1 MVQLPPGDFAT
12 HYVQTI
18 LGAGQGVGASGNIR
32 GDPAIEAQL
41 RSDFGLDQPVP
52 VQYLRWLQRIV
63 TGNWGMS
70 FAFNRPIS
78 EVIADRLT
86 NTVILAVGTI
96 LLTWTLAIPIGIY
109 SAVHHNTPQD
119 YAVTFIGFLGLAVPN
134 FLLGLILLWLG
145 ALVFGWEIGGLY
157 SPEYLQQRAATGS
170 NGSLSLTVRP
180 REGIM
185 RHARRATA
193 LERLEES
200 CVRIRK

>member
-1 MVQLPPGDFAT
+1 M
-12 HYVQTI
+12 
-18 LGAGQGVGASGNIR
+18 
-32 GDPAIEAQL
+32 

-145 ALVFGWEIGGLY
+145 AILFGWEIGGLY

-170 NGSLSLTVRP
+170 YP
-180 REGIM
+180 
-185 RHARRATA
+185 
-193 LERLEES
+193 
-200 CVRIRK
+200 

>member
-12 HYVQTI
+12 HYVQTM
-18 LGAGQGVGASGNIR
+18 LGAGQGAGASGNIL

-86 NTVILAVGTI
+86 NTVL
-96 LLTWTLAIPIGIY
+96 P
-109 SAVHHNTPQD
+109 SAR
-119 YAVTFIGFLGLAVPN
+119 
-134 FLLGLILLWLG
+134 
-145 ALVFGWEIGGLY
+145 
-157 SPEYLQQRAATGS
+157 SS
-170 NGSLSLTVRP
+170 
-180 REGIM
+180 
-185 RHARRATA
+185 
-193 LERLEES
+193 
-200 CVRIRK
+200 